1 MQPPHPPGVMD
12 FSAEPGQTR
21 IGPERWALA
30 YAWRTLKEAGAHVV
44 FASDWPVARIDVLA
58 GIHAAVNRTS
68 WAPGLPEQSFSVQE
82 AIAAYTVEGAY
93 AEHAEDRKGQLKP
106 GYFADF
112 VLLSGDIE
120 STSPSEINTL
130 SPVLTVCGGRV
141 TFEA

>member
-1 MQPPHPPGVMD
+1 V
-12 FSAEPGQTR
+12 
-21 IGPERWALA
+21 
-30 YAWRTLKEAGAHVV
+30 
-44 FASDWPVARIDVLA
+44 
-58 GIHAAVNRTS
+58 
-68 WAPGLPEQSFSVQE
+68 PGLPEQSFSVHE

-93 AEHAEDRKGQLKP
+93 VEHAEDRKGRLKP

-120 STSPSEINTL
+120 AVSPQEINSL